1 LPPQYKSQYCNL
13 HILNISFLSTEATNG
28 RGSVYAKILIFK
40 NKHCIFK
47 RFSALNDPFGGQ
59 NGSFKKRV
67 VKLSVAKD
75 IILPGVCSTLQLNR
89 LRPDEIRATKIS
101 WGRQPRTDARR
112 QTKVGGKELKA
123 ER

>member
-1 LPPQYKSQYCNL
+1 MTKS
-13 HILNISFLSTEATNG
+13 TG
-28 RGSVYAKILIFK
+28 RGSGHAKALIFK
-40 NKHCIFK
+40 NKHCNFN

-89 LRPDEIRATKIS
+89 LRPDEIRATKIHP
-101 WGRQPRTDARR
+101 G
-112 QTKVGGKELKA
+112 
-123 ER
+123 

>member
-1 LPPQYKSQYCNL
+1 M
-13 HILNISFLSTEATNG
+13 
-28 RGSVYAKILIFK
+28 ILIFK

-59 NGSFKKRV
+59 NGPFKKRV

-75 IILPGVCSTLQLNR
+75 IILPDVCSTLQLNR
-89 LRPDEIRATKIS
+89 LRPDEIRATEIS
-101 WGRQPRTDARR
+101 LGRQPHTDARG